1 MYVKLLIFA
10 TLLAYTNGF
19 CFNQPGGIGEY
30 SKECMQSIGMFE
42 KKNLNFFIYLDLRA
56 PHTRDCK

>member
-10 TLLAYTNGF
+10 TLLAYTYGF

-42 KKNLNFFIYLDLRA
+42 KKNNLNFFIYLDSRA
-56 PHTRDCK
+56 SHARL